1 MLALRISINKC
12 DSKMYN
18 LQFKKLYRN
27 KHSELT
33 FSHFHQNE
41 YIFCHHSALQLFI
54 KFSDLSKAVQY
65 AIGYFKRIQY
75 VHPSFHVSIEN
86 ELDAFNKALK
96 DLKAL
101 QCFFKKSISYF
112 LFTFCAFVLF
122 INVL

>member
-1 MLALRISINKC
+1 MKTVIWFSMNMLALRISINKC

-18 LQFKKLYRN
+18 LQFQKLYRN

-65 AIGYFKRIQY
+65 TICPAIVYFKRIQY
-75 VHPSFHVSIEN
+75 VHP
-86 ELDAFNKALK
+86 
-96 DLKAL
+96 
-101 QCFFKKSISYF
+101 
-112 LFTFCAFVLF
+112 
-122 INVL
+122 